1 MLPTS
6 PCPDPLFLC
15 NRACF
20 RTACHSAL
28 TSESAESDTKRFL
41 FAEKL
46 IQISKRQDWTPKA
59 EFCGSKSVN
68 GKIGRRRQSFVAGSI
83 IKGHRLGF

>member
-59 EFCGSKSVN
+59 EFCGLRAQSSKDIVWASDRQVV
-68 GKIGRRRQSFVAGSI
+68 IGS
-83 IKGHRLGF
+83 LNCP